1 MTEEKAKEDVGS
13 NPTAGVNPSANP
25 LDNLKGKIADVSS
38 ERRWA
43 MSCYIPIVNLLTCV
57 LASVKMV
64 NSKLCRF
71 HARQGMV
78 VFALWAA
85 ATLIGF
91 ISPTLSLM
99 LLGIFLALCIAGM
112 VIAYQGNETRL
123 PILGQFIDK
132 IPEYYVF
139 KLLTGKIPEQI
150 SEDGSVKIE
159 KKNSSVEKE
168 DSK

>member
-1 MTEEKAKEDVGS
+1 MTEEKAPQQATPATTS
-13 NPTAGVNPSANP
+13 Q

-38 ERRWA
+38 EKRWA
-43 MSCYIPIVNLLTCV
+43 MSCYIPVVNLLTCV
-57 LASVKMV
+57 LTSVKMS

-71 HARQGMV
+71 HARQGMII
-78 VFALWAA
+78 FALWAV

-112 VIAYQGNETRL
+112 VIAYQGSEAKFPL
-123 PILGQFIDK
+123 LGQFADK

-139 KLLTGKIPEQI
+139 KLLTGKIPEQANESG
-150 SEDGSVKIE
+150 SEK
-159 KKNSSVEKE
+159 VETKSAPDVSAKKE